1 MPISPLKFIEKL
13 EALLLQD
20 FKVHEQLK
28 DKALSANRFLDF
40 NKKSILLE
48 LCLSHQEAQ
57 SLSFKSHIDVQQISG
72 DQEENAL
79 NIRIHTPENHT
90 ERLALIKSAQDL
102 EREIKI
108 TSLLFKTYFFDY
120 LANGKLPNFPP
131 QEGTLQSRVEK
142 ALSEAKQP

>member
-20 FKVHEQLK
+20 FKAHEQLK
-28 DKALSANRFLDF
+28 DKALSTHRFLDF
-40 NKKSILLE
+40 NKKSLLLE
-48 LCLSHQEAQ
+48 LSLISQEAPVM
-57 SLSFKSHIDVQQISG
+57 SFKSHIDVQQISG
-72 DQEENAL
+72 DEEENAL
-79 NIRIHTPENHT
+79 NRRIHTPENHT
-90 ERLALIKSAQDL
+90 ERLALIKSTQDL
-102 EREIKI
+102 EREVKI

-142 ALSEAKQP
+142 ALSEAKKA